1 MTRIS
6 VVKDRAACASQN
18 WMGLT
23 WSLTAVDS
31 TNFQFC
37 PTGYVGAA
45 KRFCRSQQHDQVVSG
60 EGEGSELMN
69 NNSESLWRWDPPD
82 FSNCAEKV
90 VAELH
95 RKMKLIM
102 LGYAVGDVPSIVALF
117 SRQIQNRLDG
127 IQQSG
132 KIMNDSNEWPFL
144 PGEGNAFVQ
153 LAKALETF
161 LFKRADALSETFWNT
176 TAIEY
181 FHALD
186 SLLSITPHN
195 FFSPD
200 VISTLILNCKWLD
213 FIIFNFL

>member
-1 MTRIS
+1 
-6 VVKDRAACASQN
+6 
-18 WMGLT
+18 MGLT

-45 KRFCRSQQHDQVVSG
+45 KRFCRSQQHQVVSG

-69 NNSESLWRWDPPD
+69 NNRESLWRWDPPD

-176 TAIEY
+176 TAVEY

-200 VISTLILNCKWLD
+200 VISTLILNCK
-213 FIIFNFL
+213 